1 MPSVSVV
8 KSISAPAYQVC
19 ASIRRFSGIE
29 NYLPMIAKS
38 EVEGSGV
45 GAKRI
50 CTTGDGAQLVERL
63 EALDDTKSSLSY
75 SIAEAPMPMDGYY
88 STMTVR
94 DLGGGKCEVSWS
106 STFESPDGAADEMKK
121 MMEGNYAAGI
131 DGLEELH
138 GG

>member
-8 KSISAPAYQVC
+8 KSISAPADQVW
-19 ASIRRFSGIE
+19 ASIRQFSGIE

-45 GAKRI
+45 GAKRT

-63 EALDDTKSSLSY
+63 EALDDTKRSLSY

-88 STMTVR
+88 GTMTVR

-106 STFESPDGAADEMKK
+106 STFECPDGAADGMEK
-121 MMEGNYAAGI
+121 MLEGIYAAGI
-131 DGLEELH
+131 DGLEKLH